1 MYGILVGQ
9 FGIPHSDQEF
19 LGSKYVESRNI
30 RIQNTSVR
38 GLHAMPMEVPNIQT
52 NDGSFVQGPAR
63 DLFRL
68 FGFKNGVT
76 FQNYRA
82 FNFQLFFVATTSSIS
97 KNSRPII
104 LKIYTV
110 KIHIFP
116 RDGFLVHAQQGRAY
130 RAFYFMNKEV

>member
-9 FGIPHSDQEF
+9 FGIPHSEQEF

-52 NDGSFVQGPAR
+52 NDGSFVQGPVR

-68 FGFKNGVT
+68 FGFKNGIT
-76 FQNYRA
+76 FQSYIA
-82 FNFQLFFVATTSSIS
+82 FNF
-97 KNSRPII
+97 K
-104 LKIYTV
+104 
-110 KIHIFP
+110 
-116 RDGFLVHAQQGRAY
+116 
-130 RAFYFMNKEV
+130 